1 MLEQKIVLFGRPLH
15 LPGYTIRTFAR
26 IPRKPRAH
34 KALAAKAHC
43 ANADNLVEDLSCIFN
58 RRGMPRLDKLSR
70 LDAAMTPQE
79 FEIRLKAQ
87 VDFPSP
93 SRVATEIIAL
103 ARDPDIEMSKVAQAI
118 SRDPAMTAKILR
130 IANSA
135 FYAQRRPSQNL
146 RQALVIIGLNA
157 ALTLALS
164 FSLVSSVRALRA
176 AGIDY
181 PRFWRRTLLA
191 ATASR
196 AFAES
201 SKTPH
206 AEDVFLAALLQDIG
220 VLAIDRASRDFYSKL
235 PANATH
241 ADWIA
246 YEVQQLGKDHA
257 YFTGVL
263 LKSWNLADRIWQGV
277 DASHSPQKFPA
288 DSDSGSFSRCL
299 HLGSELAEAI
309 LASDRALA
317 LSALAQKVKNLIGLG
332 NEAFTEVVGRVAS
345 LIPETEAL
353 YETSILGADD
363 AENLLAEARELLA
376 VRNLHA
382 LQEVSTLQATTSVLL
397 TRTEEAED
405 ASRRDSLTGALNRAW
420 LDRLLDREFTQA
432 VVFGRDLS
440 VAHVDIDR
448 FRTIKDRVGSE
459 IGDRILKHCV
469 SRLQTC
475 VRGSDLVARY
485 SGEEFMIVLP
495 GADRDIAKQ
504 VAQRIL
510 NAVNETN
517 MDPEGNEPITISVS
531 IGLATYSTRQRFPS
545 TLALLEAADHALYA
559 AKLCGRNRFEAY
571 EDLSPSARTAAGR

>member
-1 MLEQKIVLFGRPLH
+1 
-15 LPGYTIRTFAR
+15 
-26 IPRKPRAH
+26 
-34 KALAAKAHC
+34 
-43 ANADNLVEDLSCIFN
+43 
-58 RRGMPRLDKLSR
+58 
-70 LDAAMTPQE
+70 MTPQD

-103 ARDPDIEMSKVAQAI
+103 ARDPEIEMAKVAQAI
-118 SRDPAMTAKILR
+118 GRDPAMTAKILR

-164 FSLVSSVRALRA
+164 FSLVSSVRALRPV
-176 AGIDY
+176 GIDY

-201 SKTPH
+201 TKAPH
-206 AEDVFLAALLQDIG
+206 GEDIFLAALLQDIG
-220 VLAIDRASRDFYSKL
+220 VLAIDRAARDFYSKL
-235 PANATH
+235 TQPATH
-241 ADWIA
+241 ADWVQ
-246 YEVQQLGKDHA
+246 YEIRELGKDHA
-257 YFTGVL
+257 GYSAML
-263 LKSWNLADRIWQGV
+263 LKSWNLPDRIWQAV
-277 DASHSPQKFPA
+277 EASHTPQSLPA
-288 DSDSGSFSRCL
+288 DADDGRFARCVS
-299 HLGSELAEAI
+299 LGSDLAEAI
-309 LASDRALA
+309 LSNDRATTLT
-317 LSALAQKVKNLIGLG
+317 SLAQRVRDLLGMG
-332 NEAFTEVVGRVAS
+332 NEAFTDVVGRVMS

-353 YETSILGADD
+353 YETSILDADD

-382 LQEVSTLQATTSVLL
+382 LQEVSNLQATTSVLL

-405 ASRRDSLTGALNRAW
+405 ASRRDALTQALNRAW

-440 VAHVDIDR
+440 IAHVDIDR
-448 FRTIKDRVGSE
+448 FKAINDRIGTPAGDRV
-459 IGDRILKHCV
+459 LATCV
-469 SRLQTC
+469 QKLQAC
-475 VRGSDLVARY
+475 VRGSDLVARF
-485 SGEEFMIVLP
+485 SGEEFMVVLP
-495 GADRDIAKQ
+495 GADRDIARQ

-510 NAVNETN
+510 NAISDAN
-517 MDPEGNEPITISVS
+517 MDPEGAAPVKITVS

-571 EDLSPSARTAAGR
+571 EDLASTQRNAVANR

>member
-1 MLEQKIVLFGRPLH
+1 
-15 LPGYTIRTFAR
+15 
-26 IPRKPRAH
+26 
-34 KALAAKAHC
+34 
-43 ANADNLVEDLSCIFN
+43 
-58 RRGMPRLDKLSR
+58 
-70 LDAAMTPQE
+70 MTPQD

-93 SRVATEIIAL
+93 SRVATEIISL

-176 AGIDY
+176 LGIDY

-191 ATASR
+191 ATAAR

-201 SKTPH
+201 TKAPH
-206 AEDVFLAALLQDIG
+206 SEDIFLAALLQDIG
-220 VLAIDRASRDFYSKL
+220 VLAIDRASRDFYSNL
-235 PANATH
+235 PQPAAH
-241 ADWIA
+241 ADWVT
-246 YEVQQLGKDHA
+246 YETQQLGKDHA
-257 YFTGVL
+257 YYTGVL
-263 LKSWNLADRIWQGV
+263 LRSWNLADRIWQGV
-277 DASHSPQKFPA
+277 EASHSPEAFPA
-288 DSDSGSFSRCL
+288 DTDSGRFARCL
-299 HLGSELAEAI
+299 CLGSDLAEAI
-309 LASDRALA
+309 LTSERAGV
-317 LSALAQKVKNLIGLG
+317 LSNLAQRVSTLLG
-332 NEAFTEVVGRVAS
+332 MNNEAFTEVVGRVTA

-353 YETSILGADD
+353 YETSILGGDD

-382 LQEVSTLQATTSVLL
+382 LQEVSNLQATTSVLL

-405 ASRRDSLTGALNRAW
+405 SSRRDPLTGALNRAW

-440 VAHVDIDR
+440 IAHVDIDR
-448 FRTIKDRVGSE
+448 FRTVNDKLGSE
-459 IGDRILKHCV
+459 VGDRILKNCV
-469 SRLQTC
+469 LKLQTC
-475 VRGSDLVARY
+475 VRGSDLVARF

-510 NAVNETN
+510 NTMSDAN
-517 MDPEGNEPITISVS
+517 MDPEGKEPIKLSMS

-545 TLALLEAADHALYA
+545 TLALLEAVDHALSA
-559 AKLCGRNRFEAY
+559 AKLTGRNRFEAF
-571 EDLSPSARTAAGR
+571 EDLSSTARAAIGTR